1 MTTSRH
7 CRLHRGPTGSG
18 NIPAALGRV
27 LRIVAIIGAVFVT
40 GRFSSSALAQPIG
53 TLRADRLNVS
63 WIPVSGDTLTGSL
76 KGGALGQSVREGLAQ
91 VFVAEGVR
99 TPGGIITASGV
110 FTAVMVAD
118 AELAE
123 VRFESAASGA
133 VSGVLWSS
141 RHAALVPAGEPWLGD
156 IVCFDAGVIVE
167 GEVIGNVVA
176 IGGDVT
182 IAPGA
187 TVRGDVVLFG
197 GVLRQQQDAKIYGR
211 VFAPG
216 GHRRPRL
223 PVPASISD
231 LAGEEKWRPTFSYD
245 RVDGLRLGGGGVL
258 RNQTGTTRLRLWA
271 GYAVASQT
279 GQFEL
284 RFRQRLDASGV
295 FDFLAAAFRVTETD
309 DEAIVHRDENSVFAL
324 GAGSDY
330 RDYYGAD
337 GFEAGIAGKYH
348 ELGSAKLT
356 YRFNEYRWMDAEP
369 GLWHVFRRGHDFRT
383 NFWSLGE
390 DFDGEAVL
398 DDASSALHLTARVAP
413 VSSDEHPIGFNGA
426 LSLTYEIAGGL
437 LGGDYDYDRIILEG
451 QGWWD
456 VARWHRLKVRAV
468 YGGGRHEL
476 PPNKLFYAGGLGT
489 LRGFPHKGMVGDEL
503 VLGNIEYEFTYWEN
517 PFGDAAVILLFDFGR
532 ATFDND
538 LWDVAELKSD
548 VGVGLDLT
556 ITQSKNRGKK

>member
-1 MTTSRH
+1 M
-7 CRLHRGPTGSG
+7 
-18 NIPAALGRV
+18 IA
-27 LRIVAIIGAVFVT
+27 IVGASLAM
-40 GRFSSSALAQPIG
+40 GHFSASAFAQPIG
-53 TLRADRLNVS
+53 TLKADRLNLT
-63 WIPVSGDTLTGSL
+63 WMPASGDTLTGSL

-91 VFVAEGVR
+91 VFV
-99 TPGGIITASGV
+99 PGGILTSAGMNPAPGV
-110 FTAVMVAD
+110 YTAVMAVD

-123 VRFESAASGA
+123 VRFESAKTGA

-141 RHAALVPAGEPWLGD
+141 RQAASVPAGEPWLGD
-156 IVCFDAGVIVE
+156 IVCFDAGVTVD

-182 IAPGA
+182 VSPGA
-187 TVRGDVVLFG
+187 TVRGDVVVFG
-197 GVLRQQQDAKIYGR
+197 GVLRQQKDAKIYGR

-223 PVPASISD
+223 PVPVSVSD

-284 RFRQRLDASGV
+284 RFRQRLDAAGV

-356 YRFNEYRWMDAEP
+356 YRFNDYRWMEAEP
-369 GLWHVFRRGHDFRT
+369 GLWHVFRRGHDFRA

-390 DFDGEAVL
+390 DFDGAAAL
-398 DDASSALHLTARVAP
+398 DDASSAIHLSARVAP
-413 VSSDEHPIGFNGA
+413 VSSDEHPIGFNGS
-426 LSLTYEIAGGL
+426 LSLTYEVAGGL

-456 VARWHRLKVRAV
+456 VTRWHRLKVRAI
-468 YGGGRHEL
+468 YGGGRHSL

-489 LRGFPHKGMVGDEL
+489 LRGFPHKEMVGDEL
-503 VLGNIEYEFTYWEN
+503 LLGNIEYEFTYWEN

-532 ATFDND
+532 ATFAGD
-538 LWDVAELKSD
+538 LWDVRELKSD
-548 VGVGLDLT
+548 VGVGLDFGESIRLD
-556 ITQSKNRGKK
+556 IAKRLDRDHGDIKISLRLSKPF

>member
-1 MTTSRH
+1 
-7 CRLHRGPTGSG
+7 L
-18 NIPAALGRV
+18 AL
-27 LRIVAIIGAVFVT
+27 ISAFFVT
-40 GRFSSSALAQPIG
+40 GYFSSSAIAQPIG
-53 TLRADRLNVS
+53 TLKADRLS
-63 WIPVSGDTLTGSL
+63 LAWIPVSGDLLTGSL
-76 KGGALGQSVREGLAQ
+76 KGGALGQPIREGLAQ
-91 VFVAEGVR
+91 VFLPEGIQ
-99 TPGGIITASGV
+99 TPAGTTPASGV
-110 FTAVMVAD
+110 FTAVIAAD
-118 AELAE
+118 AEVAGVL
-123 VRFESAASGA
+123 FESSTTGA
-133 VSGVLWSS
+133 VSGALWSS
-141 RHAALVPAGEPWLGD
+141 RHAATVPAGEPWLGD
-156 IVCFDAGVIVE
+156 IVCFDAGVTVE
-167 GEVIGNVVA
+167 GEVIGNVIA

-187 TVRGDVVLFG
+187 TVRGDVVVFG

-258 RNQTGTTRLRLWA
+258 RNQTGTTRLQLWA

-284 RFRQRLDASGV
+284 RLRQRLDPSGV
-295 FDFLAAAFRVTETD
+295 FDLLAAAFRVTDTD

-330 RDYYGAD
+330 RDYFGAD
-337 GFEAGIAGKYH
+337 GFEIGIAGKYH
-348 ELGSAKLT
+348 ELGSARLT
-356 YRFNEYRWMDAEP
+356 YQFHDYRWMDAEP

-398 DDASSALHLTARVAP
+398 DNASSALHLSARLAP
-413 VSSDEHPIGFNGA
+413 VSSDEHPIGFNGS
-426 LSLTYEIAGGL
+426 LSLTYEVAGGL
-437 LGGDYDYDRIILEG
+437 LGGDYEYDRIILEG

-456 VARWHRLKVRAV
+456 VTRWHRLKVRAI
-468 YGGGRHEL
+468 YGGGRHAL

-489 LRGFPHKGMVGDEL
+489 LRGFPHKDMVGDEL
-503 VLGNIEYEFTYWEN
+503 VLGNVEYEFTYWEN

-532 ATFDND
+532 ATFDGD
-538 LWDVAELKSD
+538 LWDVRELKSD
-548 VGVGLDLT
+548 VGVGLDFGESIRLDVAKRLDRDHGD
-556 ITQSKNRGKK
+556 IKISLRLSKPF